1 MSGALPIAIGYLL
14 LRLMMPYVGTSL
26 GVPYPVPVLVI
37 DWAAL
42 GVAVVAIVVA
52 AAISLAAA
60 MRFLMRSSVTGVLR
74 GEAE

>member
-1 MSGALPIAIGYLL
+1 
-14 LRLMMPYVGTSL
+14 
-26 GVPYPVPVLVI
+26 
-37 DWAAL
+37 
-42 GVAVVAIVVA
+42 VAVVAIVVA